1 MDDISPVERR
11 AVLSRDV
18 AKRDHEIEPT
28 VKLTDARRAKAVNRE
43 AKRTVPPAQ
52 QTLPRQRLDAGAF
65 GDHPTAPSPGQWRC
79 DCSRPFEPYAS
90 R

>member
-1 MDDISPVERR
+1 MDDISPAERR

-28 VKLTDARRAKAVNRE
+28 VKLIDALRAKAVNRE

-52 QTLPRQRLDAGAF
+52 QTLPRQRLDAGRFRRPPNCAQ
-65 GDHPTAPSPGQWRC
+65 PGPVALRLF
-79 DCSRPFEPYAS
+79 PAA
-90 R
+90 